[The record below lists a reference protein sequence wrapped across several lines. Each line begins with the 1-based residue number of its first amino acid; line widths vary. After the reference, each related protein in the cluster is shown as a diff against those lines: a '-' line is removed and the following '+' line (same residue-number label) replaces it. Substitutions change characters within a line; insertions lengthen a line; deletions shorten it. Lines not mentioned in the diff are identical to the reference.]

1 MLLTRRG
8 IGVLL
13 SGAAI
18 GAAWFAVGIRD
29 LWYLSAFLLALVAI
43 AVVTVLVLPLTAR
56 LSPTL
61 STIDPTPMVGARFPV
76 TVRVHQRF
84 PVPIPVE
91 LEWASGGGRHRLLA
105 ARSDPSARAVTCT
118 AHRRGPLTV
127 GVGALLV
134 KDPLALAR
142 RRVPSGAGLD
152 VLVLPALLQHVP
164 EPLGGVSAHGA
175 SSAPAGRSVGQVS
188 GEPSG
193 SVREYRTGDAIRQVH
208 WKQSAR
214 QGQLLVNLPEDA
226 EAAERTLLL
235 DTDPS
240 HYGDERVAAARDER
254 FERAVSTAAT
264 LAVQWLGDGHPVR
277 LIVGSGD
284 PRPVATRDD
293 ALMLLA
299 RAVFESPTHERPRPR
314 IDAVVTGVTNSDSWK
329 ALPDSGVAVYRID
342 AAGSTDVDR

>member
-18 GAAWFAVGIRD
+18 GAAWFAIGIRD

-43 AVVTVLVLPLTAR
+43 ALVTVLVLPLTAR

-61 STIDPTPMVGARFPV
+61 STTDPTPTVGARFPV
-76 TVRVHQRF
+76 AVRVHQRL
-84 PVPIPVE
+84 PVPVPVE
-91 LEWASGGGRHRLLA
+91 LEWAAGGGRHRLVA
-105 ARSDPSARAVTCT
+105 TRSDPAAQDITCT

-127 GVGALLV
+127 GVSALLLQ
-134 KDPLALAR
+134 DPLALAR

-152 VLVLPALLQHVP
+152 VLVLPALLPHLP
-164 EPLGGVSAHGA
+164 EPLSGVSAHGA

-240 HYGDERVAAARDER
+240 HYGDEHAAAAREAR
-254 FERAVSTAAT
+254 FERAVSAAAT

-277 LIVGSGD
+277 LIVGSD
-284 PRPVATRDD
+284 DARPLTTPDD

-299 RAVFESPTHERPRPR
+299 RAVFEGPTHERPRPR
-314 IDAVVTGVTNSDSWK
+314 IDAVVTGVAKSDAWA